1 MKKLVLLMAML
12 ASGSW
17 AMGQNKCSDYD
28 LKVYQNGQ
36 EVDMKNSPLVSS
48 LSLVLVND
56 PNCTETVAC
65 QFRSAELTLVRE
77 KTPVLPA
84 IKTDKPEVDLT
95 EFRKVYQPGDRLVIE
110 VEGSTD
116 ETEVNTDAEQ
126 EEAETTSY
134 SIVVN
139 WPLQ

>member
-1 MKKLVLLMAML
+1 MKKLILLTAML
-12 ASGSW
+12 ASGGW
-17 AMGQNKCSDYD
+17 AIGQNKCSDYD

-36 EVDMKNSPLVSS
+36 EVDLTRSPLVSS
-48 LSLVLVND
+48 LSLVLVSD
-56 PNCTETVAC
+56 PNCTETATC

-84 IKTDKPEVDLT
+84 IITDKPDVDLT

-116 ETEVNTDAEQ
+116 EAKPNADAEQ

>member
-1 MKKLVLLMAML
+1 MKKLVLLSAML
-12 ASGSW
+12 VCSSW
-17 AMGQNKCSDYD
+17 AFGQTKCADYD

-56 PNCTETVAC
+56 PDCAQMAAC

-84 IKTDKPEVDLT
+84 IITDKPDVDLT
-95 EFRKVYQPGDRLVIE
+95 EFQKVYQPGDRLVIE

-116 ETEVNTDAEQ
+116 EAPADPEQ
-126 EEAETTSY
+126 EEQETVGY
-134 SIVVN
+134 SVVVN
-139 WPLQ
+139 WSLQ